1 MPNSENWYSRG
12 KAEADKGIPRSD
24 RVVSISICVLCI
36 LLLAYIAAH
45 QVQATGF
52 FTSRFNGFEAFLL
65 YGSLVFWI
73 VSSGLEGIFSRRL
86 LSRIIDAFGGVFLV
100 AFSLIWLLV
109 IFPFDFTYFSA
120 VLPDSLSFLLQW
132 ISNGVARVL
141 MIIGFVFHLG
151 AALYAPIAYKFI
163 DIKRFRSGKRAD

>member
-1 MPNSENWYSRG
+1 MATGENWFSRG

-36 LLLAYIAAH
+36 LLLAYCAAH

-52 FTSRFNGFEAFLL
+52 YTSGFNGFEMFLL

-86 LSRIIDAFGGVFLV
+86 LSRIVDAFGGVLFV

-109 IFPFDFTYFSA
+109 VFPFDFAFFPTE
-120 VLPDSLSFLLQW
+120 LPDSLSFLLKW
-132 ISNGVARVL
+132 ISNGVARVIMAL
-141 MIIGFVFHLG
+141 GFVFHLG

-163 DIKRFRSGKRAD
+163 DIKSFRSGKQAD